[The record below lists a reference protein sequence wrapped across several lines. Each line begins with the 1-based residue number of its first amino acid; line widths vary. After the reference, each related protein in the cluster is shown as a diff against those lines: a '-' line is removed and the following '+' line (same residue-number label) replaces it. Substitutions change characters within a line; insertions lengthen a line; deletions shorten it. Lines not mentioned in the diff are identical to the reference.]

1 MEKIKS
7 FFTFILCVI
16 FDSTMLVG
24 ALYSFVFT
32 ISVINTLTLDYWDI
46 RLWESGVRFVFSV
59 FSGIFIFLTIGAA
72 FSFVSER
79 SNRK

>member
-1 MEKIKS
+1 MEEFKS

-16 FDSTMLVG
+16 FGSTMLVG